1 VSEPKA
7 SPEPAA
13 SPPDSTRT
21 GPGRLLI
28 AVYGLFALSASAR
41 AGVQIATNFDHAPVA
56 YLLSAFAAVVYILA
70 TVTLA
75 NGSPAARRIAVVS
88 CSVELVGVLAIGTWS
103 ILDRATFPDATV
115 WSGYGSG
122 YGFVPLVLPVFG
134 LLWLRRRARRPDRQ
148 RTTVTSAGRRGAE
161 LGNRESVRDKKNQD
175 HHPERVVASPHGTAA
190 SGRLATFRDGGG
202 RQSRIQSRSSA
213 GSGS

>member
-1 VSEPKA
+1 MSEPVA

-13 SPPDSTRT
+13 PRPNSTRT

-41 AGVQIATNFDHAPVA
+41 AGVQIATKFSHAPVA
-56 YLLSAFAAVVYILA
+56 YLLSAFAATVYILA

-75 NGSPAARRIAVVS
+75 VGSPTARRIALVS
-88 CSVELVGVLAIGTWS
+88 CSVEFVGVLAVGTWS
-103 ILDRATFPDATV
+103 LADPATFPDATV

-134 LLWLRRRARRPDRQ
+134 LLWLRRWIRRPGSR
-148 RTTVTSAGRRGAE
+148 RAGEAANGGVDPGEGAE
-161 LGNRESVRDKKNQD
+161 DVGPDGLREMRKPTTSRMKKSK
-175 HHPERVVASPHGTAA
+175 SP
-190 SGRLATFRDGGG
+190 S
-202 RQSRIQSRSSA
+202 
-213 GSGS
+213 